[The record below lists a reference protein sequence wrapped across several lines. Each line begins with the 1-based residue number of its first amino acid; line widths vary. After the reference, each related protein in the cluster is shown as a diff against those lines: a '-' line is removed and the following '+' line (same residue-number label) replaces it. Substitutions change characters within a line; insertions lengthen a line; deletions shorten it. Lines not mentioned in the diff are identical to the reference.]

1 MFFVLALIED
11 SWQPFFLCDSFEL
24 APTLTGLKAVNSAA
38 PLVVLQEG
46 GREYFCAVAEFA
58 YGYFAFQNNRNS
70 GSV

>member
-1 MFFVLALIED
+1 MFLVLAFIED

-24 APTLTGLKAVNSAA
+24 APTLTGVEAVNSTA

-58 YGYFAFQNNRNS
+58 NGYFPFQK
-70 GSV
+70 